1 MLKIGVKA
9 PDFELKDQNG
19 QIHRLEDYRGK
30 KIVLYFYPKDNTA
43 GCSKQACGFAELYP
57 HFLEKDAVVIG
68 VSKDSVD
75 SHKRFA
81 CLLYTSR
88 CV

>member
-43 GCSKQACGFAELYP
+43 GWS
-57 HFLEKDAVVIG
+57 
-68 VSKDSVD
+68 
-75 SHKRFA
+75 
-81 CLLYTSR
+81 
-88 CV
+88 